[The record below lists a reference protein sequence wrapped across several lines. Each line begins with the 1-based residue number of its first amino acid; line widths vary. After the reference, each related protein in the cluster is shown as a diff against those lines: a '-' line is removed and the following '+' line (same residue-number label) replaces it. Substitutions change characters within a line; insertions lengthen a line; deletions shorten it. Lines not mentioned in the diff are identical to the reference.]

1 MYQGTH
7 IRKGRPKRKVRY
19 RVNKTLFALLAI
31 VMVIGAVVGTT
42 VAFLVDKTGNV
53 QNTFEYAKVSCEV
66 TETFNGTSKSNV
78 QITNTGTTDAYIRAT
93 YVVNWLDKD
102 GNIAA
107 SVPEGYSYT
116 LSENPEKT
124 WTKGENGYFYYLTP
138 VAPGKSTPESLLTC
152 TVTRPKNPEYRL
164 SVEILATAIQSQPA
178 KAVGEAWGVTISQ
191 GSVTTYNA
199 GNSGN

>member
-1 MYQGTH
+1 MHQGAH

-42 VAFLVDKTGNV
+42 VAFLITNTGPVENK
-53 QNTFEYAKVSCEV
+53 FAYASVSCEV
-66 TETFNGTSKSNV
+66 KEDFNGNTKENV

-116 LSENPEKT
+116 LKENHDSK
-124 WTKGENGYFYYLTP
+124 WTKGDDGYFYYLSP
-138 VAPGKSTPESLLTC
+138 VAPDASTPESLLTC
-152 TVTRPKNPEYRL
+152 TVTRPENPEYRL

>member
-1 MYQGTH
+1 MHQGAH

-66 TETFNGTSKSNV
+66 TEEFKNNTKEHV
-78 QITNTGTTDAYIRAT
+78 QVKNTGTTDAYIRAT

-116 LSENPEKT
+116 LKENHDSE
-124 WTKGENGYFYYLTP
+124 WTEGNDGYFYYLKP
-138 VAPGKSTPESLLTC
+138 VAPKASTPGSLLNC
-152 TVTRPKNPEYRL
+152 TVTYPDNNPEYTL
-164 SVEILATAIQSQPA
+164 SVKILATAIQSTPA
-178 KAVGEAWGVTISQ
+178 KAVTEAWGVTPS
-191 GSVTTYNA
+191 
-199 GNSGN
+199 SGN

>member
-1 MYQGTH
+1 MYHGAH
-7 IRKGRPKRKVRY
+7 VRNDRPKRKVRY

-66 TETFNGTSKSNV
+66 TETFNGTLKSNV
-78 QITNTGTTDAYIRAT
+78 QIKNTGTTDAYIRAT

-102 GNIAA
+102 GNIVA
-107 SVPEGYSYT
+107 SVPKGYSYELT
-116 LSENPEKT
+116 ENPDGQ
-124 WTKGENGYFYYLTP
+124 WTKASGDGYFYYLKP
-138 VAPGKSTPESLLTC
+138 VAPKASTPGSLLTC
-152 TVTRPKNPEYRL
+152 TVTRPENPEYRL

-178 KAVGEAWGVTISQ
+178 KAVGEAWGVSIAP
-191 GSVTTYNA
+191 GSVTAYSA
-199 GNSGN
+199 GN

>member
-1 MYQGTH
+1 MYHGAH

-42 VAFLVDKTGNV
+42 VAFLIDETAPVENA
-53 QNTFEYAKVSCEV
+53 FEYAKVSCEV
-66 TETFNGTSKSNV
+66 TEEFKNNTKEHV
-78 QITNTGTTDAYIRAT
+78 QVKNTGTTDAYIRAT
-93 YVVNWLDKD
+93 YVVNWLDTQ
-102 GNIAA
+102 GNIVA
-107 SVPEGYSYT
+107 SVPDSYSYT
-116 LSENPEKT
+116 LTENPDGE
-124 WTKGENGYFYYLTP
+124 WTKGNDGYFYYLSP
-138 VAPGKSTPESLLTC
+138 VALGESTPGSLLTC
-152 TVTRPKNPEYRL
+152 TVTRPENPEYRL